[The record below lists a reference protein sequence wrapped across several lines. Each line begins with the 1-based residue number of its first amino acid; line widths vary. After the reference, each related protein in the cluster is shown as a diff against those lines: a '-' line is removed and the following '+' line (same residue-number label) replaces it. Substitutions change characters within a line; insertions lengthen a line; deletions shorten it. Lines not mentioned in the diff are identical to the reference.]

1 MRGRHLTTISGL
13 WILILLFLTAGC
25 EEGVD
30 PVLETDE
37 VFSMYGYLNPREDV
51 QAVRVYSIDG
61 ILEPAVDQPL
71 DATVTSIN
79 RRTGESI
86 VWRDSIVTFHNTRIG
101 HVFYARFRPDH
112 GTPYTLTVTNSD
124 GDGSTVDFS
133 VPPEGQAEIKD
144 VLSLRRNV
152 VVRLTWSDAPR
163 IINTRVTYAVKVPFP
178 DGSDTTTVRVVLK
191 SGRAEENANGTWT
204 VTILPSDDIGA
215 IFTVL
220 QVRPGRTPVILDDIK
235 VEAFVVS
242 EEWESPI
249 GVFDS
254 ELLVQ
259 PGTFSNVTNGF
270 GFVSG
275 GYFDSFTFKLDDEAA
290 LNAGFSLE

>member
-1 MRGRHLTTISGL
+1 MTGRLPIAISGL

-25 EEGVD
+25 EEGVN

-37 VFSMYGYLNPREDV
+37 VFSMYGFLNPREDL
-51 QAVRVYSIDG
+51 QAIRVYSIDG
-61 ILEPAVDQPL
+61 VLEPAIDQPL
-71 DATVTSIN
+71 DASVTSIN
-79 RRTGESI
+79 RGTGESI
-86 VWRDSIVTFHNTRIG
+86 VWRDSIVTFFNERIG
-101 HVFYARFRPDH
+101 HIFYARFRPDH
-112 GTPYTLTVTNSD
+112 DTPYTLTVTNSD

-144 VLSLRRNV
+144 VFSALRTV

-163 IINTRVTYAVKVPFP
+163 IINTRVTYAVKIPFP
-178 DGSDTTTVRVVLK
+178 DRSDTTTVRVVLK
-191 SGRAEENANGTWT
+191 SGRAEENADGTWT

-215 IFTVL
+215 IFTAL
-220 QVRPGRTPVILDDIK
+220 QVQPGRTPIILDEIE
-235 VEAFVVS
+235 VNPFVVS

-275 GYFDSFTFKLDDEAA
+275 GYYDSFIFELDDEAV

>member
-1 MRGRHLTTISGL
+1 
-13 WILILLFLTAGC
+13 LILLFLTAGC

-30 PVLETDE
+30 PVLGTDE
-37 VFSMYGYLNPREDV
+37 VFSIYGYLNPREDL
-51 QAVRVYSIDG
+51 QAIRVYSIDG
-61 ILEPAVDQPL
+61 ILEPAPDRPL
-71 DATVTSIN
+71 DASVTSIN

-86 VWRDSIVTFHNTRIG
+86 VWRDSVVTFYTSRIG
-101 HVFYARFRPDH
+101 HIFYARFRPDLD
-112 GTPYTLTVTNSD
+112 TPYTLTVTKSD
-124 GDGSTVDFS
+124 GEGSTVDFN

-144 VLSLRRNV
+144 VFSVLRNV

-163 IINTRVTYAVKVPFP
+163 IINTRVTYAVKIPFP

-191 SGRAEENANGTWT
+191 SGRAEENADGTWT

-215 IFTVL
+215 IFTILNL
-220 QVRPGRTPVILDDIK
+220 QPGRNPILLDEIK

-249 GVFDS
+249 GIFDS

-275 GYFDSFTFKLDDEAA
+275 GYFDSFVFKLDDEAA